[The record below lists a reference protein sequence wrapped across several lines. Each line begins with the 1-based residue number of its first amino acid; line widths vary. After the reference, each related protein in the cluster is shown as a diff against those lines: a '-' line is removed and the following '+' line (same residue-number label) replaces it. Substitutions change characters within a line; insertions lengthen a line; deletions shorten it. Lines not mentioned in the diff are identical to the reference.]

1 VGKEVDEGGQLSALG
16 GVGRGGKGDT
26 LTAIQIHVERGLG
39 QGWQR
44 RVGILTTL
52 HN

>member
-1 VGKEVDEGGQLSALG
+1 MDEGGQLSALG
-16 GVGRGGKGDT
+16 GVGGRGREGGDPDSHSN
-26 LTAIQIHVERGLG
+26 ACGRGARAG
-39 QGWQR
+39 MAE

>member
-1 VGKEVDEGGQLSALG
+1 MDEGGQLSALG
-16 GVGRGGKGDT
+16 GVGRGGKGET

-39 QGWQR
+39 QEWQR

>member
-1 VGKEVDEGGQLSALG
+1 MDEGGQLSALG
-16 GVGRGGKGDT
+16 GVGRGGKGET